1 MWYRVILVRATSSE
15 HGCASMIGNWHISFL
30 DGVIKWKHFLRYWPF
45 VWGIHRWPVNSLH
58 KGQWRRTLMFSLI
71 CAWINGWVNNRE
83 AGDLRRHR
91 AHYDVIVMFIGS
103 FLAGSMTHDDVM
115 ARFLHYWHSVRG
127 IHSSPVNYP
136 HKRLQCF
143 IGTPNKLLNK
153 QSLCSCHCNVVNCVT
168 RIIHCPR
175 LDNR

>member
-45 VWGIHRWPVNSLH
+45 VWGIHRSPVNSLH

-91 AHYDVIVMFIGS
+91 PHYDVIVMFIGS
-103 FLAGSMTHDDVM
+103 FFGRLHDTRWRHGTLSALLAFCEGNPLVTGELPTQTTAM
-115 ARFLHYWHSVRG
+115 LYW
-127 IHSSPVNYP
+127 YP
-136 HKRLQCF
+136 EQTVEQTVIMLM
-143 IGTPNKLLNK
+143 PL
-153 QSLCSCHCNVVNCVT
+153 
-168 RIIHCPR
+168 
-175 LDNR
+175 